1 MSKIK
6 FLKIRNV
13 KNPTRANSSDSG
25 IDFFIP
31 NDLTEIKLT
40 PTTGRD
46 KNLELA
52 NIENWKI
59 DIPSSQWV
67 LIPAWVKTIIEEWYD
82 LVFENKS
89 WVSTKYWLVIW
100 AKVVDSSYRWEV
112 HIHLINTSDK
122 TIQVE
127 LWQKVA
133 QGIIRKVENDIPEEI
148 SEEEFSKHE
157 NTDRWNWWFGSTGEK

>member
-31 NDLTEIKLT
+31 NDLTEVQVT
-40 PTTGRD
+40 PSTFYG
-46 KNLELA
+46 KEEV
-52 NIENWKI
+52 ENWFI
-59 DIPSSQWV
+59 TILPWTWV
-67 LIPAWVKTIIEEWYD
+67 LIPTWIKTIIEEGYD

-89 WVSTKYWLVIW
+89 GVSVKYWLVIW

-112 HIHLINTSDK
+112 HIHLINTSK
-122 TIQVE
+122 EVIKVE

-133 QGIIRKVENDIPEEI
+133 QGVIRKVENDIPEEI
-148 SEEEFSKHE
+148 SEEEFKKFE
-157 NTDRWNWWFGSTGEK
+157 NTDRGSWGFGSTWEK